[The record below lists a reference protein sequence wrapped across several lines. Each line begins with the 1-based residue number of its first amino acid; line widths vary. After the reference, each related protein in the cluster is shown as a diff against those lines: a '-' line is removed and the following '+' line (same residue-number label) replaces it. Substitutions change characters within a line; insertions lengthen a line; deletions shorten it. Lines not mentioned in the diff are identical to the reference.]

1 MHSFTVR
8 LLRPLRR
15 TRRLLLRN
23 KKSLPKSGG
32 FFMPG
37 MLEKLLDQL
46 ARVNVMSGIS
56 LKVPLLTGKPA
67 QKPAPWET

>member
-1 MHSFTVR
+1 
-8 LLRPLRR
+8 
-15 TRRLLLRN
+15 
-23 KKSLPKSGG
+23 
-32 FFMPG
+32 MPG

-56 LKVPLLTGKPA
+56 LKKPHQKGKPA

>member
-1 MHSFTVR
+1 MS
-8 LLRPLRR
+8 
-15 TRRLLLRN
+15 
-23 KKSLPKSGG
+23 
-32 FFMPG
+32 G

-46 ARVNVMSGIS
+46 ARENVKSGIS